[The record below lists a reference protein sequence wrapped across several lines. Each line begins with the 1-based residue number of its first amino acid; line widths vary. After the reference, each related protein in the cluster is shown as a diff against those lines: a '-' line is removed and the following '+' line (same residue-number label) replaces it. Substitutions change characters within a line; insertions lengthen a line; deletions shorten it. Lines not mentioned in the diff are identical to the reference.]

1 MKKIFALLLAL
12 LMLASVLA
20 GCASEQVNNDTN
32 PETKPDASANTD
44 VNAKPAAEKAPE
56 KSLKIVTTIFPEYDW
71 VREVLGDQA
80 ENDELTML
88 LDNGVDLHSYQP
100 TADDIVKISDC
111 DLFIYVGG
119 ESDGWVDDALKNATN
134 KNMKVID
141 LLEVLGDS
149 VMAEEVVEGMQKTEH
164 DHDHDHSKEVSTF
177 EDDEVQDRSLS
188 DWAGNWQS
196 AYPFALDGTLDDAF
210 AAMAEKG
217 EMTAKEYKT
226 YYQNG
231 YKTDILNIN
240 IEGDHIEFTYED
252 GKKVASDYKY
262 VGYYIQNWSTGTKAA
277 MYRFEA
283 ADKDSGAPVYIEFND
298 HMIEPAA
305 AEHFHI
311 RMSNES
317 FDAIVNPENSW
328 PTFFPADMTGEE
340 ICEHMEGHDHDEDE
354 EHKHEEGEEHEHEE
368 EKDEHVW
375 LSLKNAEVLVNA
387 ISASLQE
394 LDPDNKD
401 TYAANSDAYVK
412 KLAALDA
419 DYQAAVDAASNK
431 TVLFGDRFPFRY
443 LVDDYGLNY
452 YAAFVGCSAETEASF
467 ETISFLAKK
476 VDELKLPCV
485 LTIEGAQHKIAETIV
500 QNTAEK
506 NQKVLTMDSMQS
518 TTSKDVKNGT
528 TYLSVM
534 EKNLSVLKEAL
545 G

>member
-1 MKKIFALLLAL
+1 MKKITALLLAL
-12 LMLASVLA
+12 LMLVGVLA
-20 GCASEQVNNDTN
+20 GCGKQNDTN
-32 PETKPDASANTD
+32 KTD
-44 VNAKPAAEKAPE
+44 KL
-56 KSLKIVTTIFPEYDW
+56 SIVTTIFPEYDW
-71 VREVLGDQA
+71 VKEILGDKADNA
-80 ENDELTML
+80 EITML

-134 KNMKVID
+134 KDMKVIN
-141 LLEVLGDS
+141 LLDVLGDS
-149 VMAEEVVEGMQKTEH
+149 VKTEEVVEGMQETE
-164 DHDHDHSKEVSTF
+164 HDHDHSKEVSTF

-188 DWAGNWQS
+188 DWAGDWQS

-210 AAMAEKG
+210 AAMAEEG
-217 EMTAKEYKT
+217 EMTADEYKT

-231 YKTDILNIN
+231 YKTDITNID

-252 GKKVASDYKY
+252 GKKVGSDYKY

-277 MYRFEA
+277 MYRFETE
-283 ADKDSGAPVYIEFND
+283 DKDSGAPVYIEFND

-317 FDAIVNPENSW
+317 FDAIVDPENSW

-354 EHKHEEGEEHEHEE
+354 DHEHEEGEEHEHEE

-401 TYAANSDAYVK
+401 AYAANSDAYVK
-412 KLAALDA
+412 KLSALDA
-419 DYQAAVDAASNK
+419 DYQAAVDAAAYK

-443 LVDDYGLNY
+443 LVDDYGLSY

-500 QNTAEK
+500 QNTTSK